1 MCVTKKGYDP
11 EELDKPC
18 QDSYL
23 FSEST
28 FVINGKEE
36 KGLFAGVFDG
46 HGAFGKECSI
56 LCRDYVFSEWQ
67 SADFS
72 D

>member
-1 MCVTKKGYDP
+1 MCVTKRGYDP

-23 FSEST
+23 FCESLFT
-28 FVINGKEE
+28 INGKEE
-36 KGLFAGVFDG
+36 KGIFAGVFDG
-46 HGAFGKECSI
+46 HGEYGKECSI
-56 LCRDYVFSEWQ
+56 LCRDYVLALSL
-67 SADFS
+67 SANFS